1 MLLIVDDGLLTCYAA
16 KSDLFDAENGV
27 LQNSRQTQA
36 DDAVYEKGSLC
47 AWRPSFLPKG
57 LLIVVVVLMWM

>member
-27 LQNSRQTQA
+27 LQNSRQTQTN
-36 DDAVYEKGSLC
+36 DAVYEKGSLC
-47 AWRPSFLPKG
+47 AWRSSFLPK
-57 LLIVVVVLMWM
+57 